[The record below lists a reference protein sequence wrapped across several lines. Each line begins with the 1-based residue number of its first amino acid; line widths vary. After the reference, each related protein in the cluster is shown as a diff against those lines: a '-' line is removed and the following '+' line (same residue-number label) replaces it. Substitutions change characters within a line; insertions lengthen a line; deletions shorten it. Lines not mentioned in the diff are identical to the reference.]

1 MALKGNVD
9 VLLWETKEH
18 WGCRSKLL
26 PQENEDPQNKKR
38 NYDKKIFWLM
48 VPKVLF
54 YMSTLIS
61 KKFC

>member
-38 NYDKKIFWLM
+38 NYDKKIF
-48 VPKVLF
+48 
-54 YMSTLIS
+54 
-61 KKFC
+61 